1 MKRSFKLQTAF
12 VMQLVIVFAVS
23 SLFADEGALTTKIID
38 KIHSS
43 FEMDAHTRAMYNS
56 ITNNDISSL
65 ALNRNV
71 LRRHNEIFSHKIESK
86 GVTNQEKSGRCWLFA
101 GLNILRA
108 KVIEEHNLESF
119 EFSQNYLAFWDKLEK
134 ANCFLENIIEFA
146 DRDILDREMEFI
158 LRKPIPDGGY
168 WENVVNLVEKYGA
181 VPKEIMPETNSSG
194 NTGLMNTII
203 SRKLR
208 SDAVKLRDMHEQKKS
223 PKKLRAEKT
232 KMLTQVYKMLVLNL
246 GEPPTEFQWRFE
258 DANSVVSETRTYS
271 PKSFCKEFVGV
282 DLREYV
288 DIFNDPSKEY
298 GRHYSIRLTRN
309 IRDGDDAHFANVKMQ
324 ALKDFAVKAVL
335 DDEPIWFSCDV
346 GKDQSREHGIMAM
359 GMFDYDSI
367 YRTDM
372 TMSKA
377 QRSLFRESVP
387 NHAMVFVGVDVQ
399 NDKPIKWLVENSWGD
414 EKGSKG
420 LWTLYDTWFDT
431 NVYSIIVKKRYVP
444 TEILEIYE
452 QPPIVLPPWDP
463 AYSFVQQAD

>member
-1 MKRSFKLQTAF
+1 MKCYLKLRIAI
-12 VMQLVIVFAVS
+12 VVQLVVVFVVS
-23 SLFADEGALTTKIID
+23 SLLASEGALTTEIID

-65 ALNRNV
+65 ALNRDV
-71 LRRHNEIFSHKIESK
+71 LRRHNEIFSHKIDSK
-86 GVTNQEKSGRCWLFA
+86 GITNQKKSGRCWLFA
-101 GLNILRA
+101 GLNILRQ
-108 KVIEEHNLESF
+108 KVIKNHNLESF
-119 EFSQNYLAFWDKLEK
+119 EFSQNCLAFWDKLEK
-134 ANCFLENIIEFA
+134 ANCFLENMIEFA
-146 DRDILDREMEFI
+146 DRDILDREMEFL

-194 NTGLMNTII
+194 NTGLMNTLI

-208 SDAVKLRDMHEQKKS
+208 SDAVKLRDMHKQRRS
-223 PKKLRAEKT
+223 LKKLRAEKT

-258 DANSVVSETRTYS
+258 DANSVVSETHTYS

-324 ALKDFAVKAVL
+324 VLKDIAVKAVL
-335 DDEPIWFSCDV
+335 DDEPLWFSCDV

-372 TMSKA
+372 TMTKA

-387 NHAMVFVGVDVQ
+387 SHAMVFVGIDVQ
-399 NDKPIKWLVENSWGD
+399 NDKPTKWLVENSWGD
-414 EKGSKG
+414 EKGSEG

-431 NVYSIIVKKRYVP
+431 NVYSIIVKKKYVP
-444 TEILEIYE
+444 KEILKIYE

-463 AYSFVQQAD
+463 TYSFVQ